1 MANELG
7 VAPGTCSPD
16 GAVPV
21 QEVRCLGCC
30 CTGPAALDGD
40 VPCAGPGLAA
50 QLAAGTARRRMGGGA
65 RDGRLCLAR
74 PIIEEFFNWLVA
86 LLGR

>member
-40 VPCAGPGLAA
+40 IPCAGPGLAA
-50 QLAAGTARRRMGGGA
+50 QLARGRRGGALGGVCGAAPEMGGCASHG
-65 RDGRLCLAR
+65 L
-74 PIIEEFFNWLVA
+74 
-86 LLGR
+86 